1 MGSWLARSR
10 RKSPVAALSA
20 LLALTLLTGCTGGSP
35 QPPSSG
41 APSGAPSSGAATGTK
56 APRSIPAPA
65 PVVFTAQGDIGVG
78 SKARKVL
85 GAVAKIKPALNLALG
100 DFSYQAGLEQQF
112 CDMVT
117 GVLGPGFPYELVT
130 GNHESDGHDGDIATF
145 AQCLPNRLPGL
156 VGDYG
161 TQWYV
166 DVPEKNP
173 LVRIVMVSPGIKFRD
188 GKTLDYGRDSERWT
202 WTADALDGAKERNI
216 PWTVVG
222 MHTPCFNLGAYSC
235 QPGADFTNLLIEKK
249 VDLVLTGHQHL
260 YQRTHQLGHS
270 PDCPALVPDEFS
282 KQCLGGTGG
291 SLTQGRGTV
300 FAGVGIGGVGLHDVR
315 EDDPE
320 AGYFAEWSGKNVK
333 PTYGTLKVSVGEDAL
348 TAALVPAEGSFT
360 DTFTITR

>member
-1 MGSWLARSR
+1 M
-10 RKSPVAALSA
+10 AALSA

-41 APSGAPSSGAATGTK
+41 TPSGTASGTK
-56 APRSIPAPA
+56 APRSTAA
-65 PVVFTAQGDIGVG
+65 QAHVVFTAQGDIGVG

-85 GAVAKIKPALNLALG
+85 ETVAKIKPALNLALG

-156 VGDYG
+156 VGEYG
-161 TQWYV
+161 TQWYA
-166 DVPEKNP
+166 DVPQENP
-173 LVRIVMVSPGIKFRD
+173 LVRIVMVSPGIKFKD
-188 GKTLDYGRDSERWT
+188 GKTLDYGRGSERWT
-202 WTADALDGAKERNI
+202 WTADALDGAKERNV

-235 QPGADFTNLLIEKK
+235 QPGADFTNLLIDKK

-260 YQRTHQLGHS
+260 YQRTHQLGHGK
-270 PDCPALVPDEFS
+270 DCPALVPDEFS
-282 KQCLGGTGG
+282 KPCLGGTGRF
-291 SLTQGRGTV
+291 RGPGT
-300 FAGVGIGGVGLHDVR
+300 AARCCGVGIGGVGLHDVR

-333 PTYGTLKVSVGEDAL
+333 PTYGTLKVSVAEDAL